1 MKKLNLKKHSDLAES
16 NTSMVT
22 LVNITI
28 LKDIKK
34 LNKTQRLLINEYKSV
49 SNDSW
54 LVKASLTL
62 TNAILTQNRAVFI
75 LTRDSL
81 FNLLSI
87 DTNHKNKVTLKN
99 SEYSRFI
106 NHITK
111 YLIKVN
117 KFKRYNR
124 QVMVCEVILPEVFK
138 LIKTDINKQRRET
151 IMFVTGEILNLDN
164 TLKIESIIQNYI
176 SFRKTPIQKNRSFK
190 VKSKINL
197 IIERY
202 KKFK

>member
-16 NTSMVT
+16 NSSMIT

-34 LNKTQRLLINEYKSV
+34 LNKIQRLLLNEYKSI

-54 LVKASLTL
+54 LIKASLTL

-87 DTNHKNKVTLKN
+87 DTNHKNKVSLRN

-124 QVMVCEVILPEVFK
+124 QVMVCEVILPEVLK
-138 LIKTDINKQRRET
+138 LIKT
-151 IMFVTGEILNLDN
+151 
-164 TLKIESIIQNYI
+164 I
-176 SFRKTPIQKNRSFK
+176 S
-190 VKSKINL
+190 
-197 IIERY
+197 
-202 KKFK
+202 